1 MPAGKQARASK
12 HMNYADYRPFVPA
25 REESRIEGET
35 AEEHVAGRLKTE
47 RIQTVFKEWQALYET
62 PFVGITTD
70 GKVQE
75 GLYSLKDEGAP
86 VEKMA
91 AAAWGVLDNLSPE
104 ERRRCQHP
112 VGSPLWRKW
121 QQTEMFF
128 ENYGVR
134 LENASQ
140 ETRERI
146 LEVLKASLSKSGFE
160 TSIGVTLLNE
170 FLGQVLK
177 APGVL
182 NRWSYN
188 FTLFGIPSTTEPWGW
203 QFFGHHLV
211 LNCFCVGGQMVLTPF
226 FQGAEIVYCDEG
238 PHKGLTLFRDHER
251 LGLEFMNSLPKKFR
265 EQAIVGH
272 SMLGE
277 DLPPGRRHLADYM
290 HLGGPY
296 HDNRIVPYEGAEAS
310 AFDARHKQ
318 LLTDLV
324 AEYIAPLPDGPRQAK
339 LEQFERHL
347 GDTHFCWIGGY
358 GPDDP
363 FYYRIQS
370 PVVFVEFD
378 HHPGLFLTNEKP
390 LKYHIHTIVRT
401 PNGNDFGID
410 LLRQHYLHAHKHGHE
425 HFHDHDHD

>member
-1 MPAGKQARASK
+1 
-12 HMNYADYRPFVPA
+12 MNYADYRPFVPT

-35 AEEHVAGRLKTE
+35 AEEHAARRLKTE

-62 PFVGITTD
+62 PFVGVTTD
-70 GKVQE
+70 GEVQE

-91 AAAWGVLDNLSPE
+91 AAAWGVLDHLSPE

-134 LENASQ
+134 LENASM

-203 QFFGHHLV
+203 QFFGHHMV
-211 LNCFCVGGQMVLTPF
+211 LNCCCLSGSTPI
-226 FQGAEIVYCDEG
+226 ARNKW
-238 PHKGLTLFRDHER
+238 HTLR
-251 LGLEFMNSLPKKFR
+251 
-265 EQAIVGH
+265 
-272 SMLGE
+272 
-277 DLPPGRRHLADYM
+277 
-290 HLGGPY
+290 
-296 HDNRIVPYEGAEAS
+296 
-310 AFDARHKQ
+310 
-318 LLTDLV
+318 
-324 AEYIAPLPDGPRQAK
+324 
-339 LEQFERHL
+339 
-347 GDTHFCWIGGY
+347 
-358 GPDDP
+358 
-363 FYYRIQS
+363 
-370 PVVFVEFD
+370 
-378 HHPGLFLTNEKP
+378 
-390 LKYHIHTIVRT
+390 
-401 PNGNDFGID
+401 
-410 LLRQHYLHAHKHGHE
+410 
-425 HFHDHDHD
+425 